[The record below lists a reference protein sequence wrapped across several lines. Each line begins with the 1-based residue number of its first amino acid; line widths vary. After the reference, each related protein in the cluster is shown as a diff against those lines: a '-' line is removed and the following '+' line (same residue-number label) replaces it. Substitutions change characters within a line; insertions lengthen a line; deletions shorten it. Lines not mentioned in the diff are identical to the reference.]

1 MRSSD
6 DLFRRHQILRD
17 QLSALKLLRQ
27 QVRLAERRVTSLQ
40 SKPVCAQDG
49 YRPFEA
55 ISGESLAS

>member
-27 QVRLAERRVTSLQ
+27 QVRLAETSLQ
-40 SKPVCAQDG
+40 SKPVCTQDG